1 LYQQR
6 ETKTKKTKDTMIT
19 KEQIL
24 EANQT
29 GLNEEYTG
37 YYTPVLRVAYNLGLK
52 GISLQNAETATCF
65 RFGKAPENYLSWNY
79 SENTSENGLSVYTE
93 KSIIRSEFLDRQ
105 KYEYTGLVSGKG
117 GDGETLILCFNA
129 QNLD

>member
-1 LYQQR
+1 
-6 ETKTKKTKDTMIT
+6 MIT

-29 GLNEEYTG
+29 GLNEVYTG

-65 RFGKAPENYLSWNY
+65 RFGKAPENFISWNY
-79 SENTSENGLSVYTE
+79 LENACENGLSVYTE
-93 KSIIRSEFLDRQ
+93 KSIIRSEFLSRQ
-105 KYEYTGLVSGKG
+105 KYEYTGLISGTG
-117 GDGETLILCFNA
+117 GDGETLILCFDA
-129 QNLD
+129 QNFD